1 MARVHA
7 APAVPVTPIFQINQA
22 RYRDGLNQFVN
33 RLGAD
38 AQLLLKE
45 EMRLILREVM
55 RFTPPK
61 TFAQGRAAVAK
72 DLAKNAAPLD
82 PSKVRWPRMSEVVK
96 KRNLAAIQK
105 IADNQK
111 KGFWASRKLLKST
124 SEIADQHKRNRTSR
138 GRVSS
143 DRRNMALLSVW
154 RKYTREVQSRVGW
167 AKAGW
172 SAAAAGVGLP
182 IPGWVQRLAGAA
194 AGSYIAPTP
203 NRLVIEARNRSVKIP
218 NYQNDVVYAVVRS
231 RAMSIEAELKR
242 ILGGGKTRRAS
253 LAHTI
258 HGQPASK

>member
-1 MARVHA
+1 MARVRA
-7 APAVPVTPIFQINQA
+7 APAVPVSPLFQLNQA
-22 RYRDGLNQFVN
+22 RYRDGLNQFVSKLN
-33 RLGAD
+33 AD
-38 AQLLLKE
+38 GQLLLKE
-45 EMRLILREVM
+45 EMRLILREIM

-61 TFAQGRAAVAK
+61 TYAQGRAAVAK

-82 PSKVRWPRMSEVVK
+82 PAKIRWPRMAEVVK
-96 KRNLAAIQK
+96 KRKLRAIQA
-105 IADNQK
+105 ISDNQK
-111 KGFWASRKLLKST
+111 QGFWASRKLLVST
-124 SEIADQHKRNRTSR
+124 TELAEQHKRNRTSR
-138 GRVSS
+138 GRVNS

-154 RKYTREVQSRVGW
+154 RKYTRDVQSRVGF

-172 SAAAAGVGLP
+172 GAAAAGVGFVMP
-182 IPGWVQRLAGAA
+182 SWVQKLAGAA
-194 AGSYIAPTP
+194 AGSYSAPTP

-231 RAMSIEAELKR
+231 RAMSIESELKR